1 MLVGGVPLE
10 HHQRLVV
17 EDEIGP
23 FVEGGEDAEGLVELQ
38 REAARLD
45 VTGGRAPAQRHQPQH
60 RPGEG
65 VADPG
70 DRADGAA
77 ADEAVE
83 DLRVD
88 AHHEGEVR
96 ITRGDELG
104 GVAQRL
110 GAAKLLESDEVLVV
124 PSQLSKEISAG
135 LEAVVGAVV
144 DHRGEI
150 AAGRK
155 HLFKVGFL
163 SCSGAPARE
172 EAGND
177 HQPHGPHLAGVG
189 CMAGSDPRVL
199 GTGAD
204 DDRHPRLDEEADARL
219 PLLVGEQRPVA
230 HRAAVDDRAH
240 PLGDEPQRGAD
251 ELLVVE
257 GAIGPA
263 GGHKRRHAAAED
275 FGTVSHV
282 DSPQGS
288 SRPRRWA

>member
-1 MLVGGVPLE
+1 MPLE

-23 FVEGGEDAEGLVELQ
+23 LVEGGEDAEGLVELQ
-38 REAARLD
+38 GEAAGLD

-60 RPGEG
+60 RPGQG
-65 VADPG
+65 VADPS

-77 ADEAVE
+77 ADKAVE

-88 AHHEGEVR
+88 AHHEGEVG
-96 ITRGDELG
+96 IARGDEAG

-124 PSQLSKEISAG
+124 SSQVSKEIGAG

-155 HLFKVGFL
+155 HLFKVGLL
-163 SCSGAPARE
+163 SCSGAATRE
-172 EAGND
+172 EAGDD
-177 HQPHGPHLAGVG
+177 HQPHRPHLAGMG
-189 CMAGSDPRVL
+189 SMAGSEPRVL

-204 DDRHPRLDEEADARL
+204 DDRDPRLDKEADAGL
-219 PLLVGEQRPVA
+219 PVLVGEQRPVA

-240 PLGDEPQRGAD
+240 PLGHEPLRGAD

-257 GAIGPA
+257 GAVGPA
-263 GGHKRRHAAAED
+263 GGHQRRHAAAED
-275 FGTVSHV
+275 IGTVSHV
-282 DSPQGS
+282 DSPRGS